1 MLPPMYGM
9 GQTYSWWLGIYAQMK
24 RRELTPQQV
33 SSVPCPTCG
42 VSVGQPCELLSGSL
56 RSKPHLN
63 REFAAIEAIERK

>member
-1 MLPPMYGM
+1 MFPPMYGM
-9 GQTYSWWLGIYAQMK
+9 GQTYTWALGIYAQMK

-42 VSVGQPCELLSGSL
+42 ASVGHPCELLSGAL
-56 RSKPHLN
+56 RLKPHLN